1 MAAKQSKFMIG
12 IFVTLAMI
20 LTIIAIIWFGA
31 SQYFQKGTLFV
42 TYFDESVQG
51 LSVDSNV
58 KYRGVNVGTV
68 RIIQVAPDNRLVEV
82 VMKIDMRGGDEKER
96 SAKLKSAGLTGIVYI
111 ELDQMTDEEGDM
123 SPQLGFPAEYPVIP
137 SRPSDAKYILSM
149 VDRIVTEVNKI
160 DIKAIFREIQNI
172 AGGIDQLVNGPGM
185 KKIVANLESATAHL
199 DHAVRQVDKLAADG
213 RLDDVLNET
222 RGTIADTRALIGK
235 IREEFDQMQLAETVG
250 KTNRIV
256 AGVDQSV
263 REISQDLRMTTDNLQ
278 KASENLDILMDKLR
292 DDPSDLLFS
301 RPPPVSGRER

>member
-1 MAAKQSKFMIG
+1 MIG

-68 RIIQVAPDNRLVEV
+68 RSIQVAPDNRLVEV

-111 ELDQMTDEEGDM
+111 ELDRMTDEEGDM

-185 KKIVANLESATAHL
+185 KKIVVNLESATAHL

-235 IREEFDQMQLAETVG
+235 IREEFDQIQLAETVG

>member
-1 MAAKQSKFMIG
+1 MIG

-68 RIIQVAPDNRLVEV
+68 RTIQVAPDNRLVEV